1 MIFFHVGFILAYKR
15 KCFIII
21 YRRLPEGRITFVPDG
36 ICISKIGMEISMIKR
51 FYVRTSA
58 LQEGMRIDQAIVD
71 RLDRTLISRGAL
83 LDSFMIDGLKKRGV
97 HGVYIREGEEDAI
110 QEEKET
116 LPAFVRHNIEKNR
129 CEDRAKVHLSESV
142 KKRVSEGIQ
151 YLYNNS
157 ESPEFSNTSNKITSE
172 LLKAINNNDALAV
185 DISAL
190 KTSDEYTFKHSVDVA
205 TISMII
211 ARNLGMSDND
221 VYNIGIAGLLHD
233 MGKSKIP
240 SEILNKPA
248 RLTDEEFEVM
258 KKHSEL
264 GFQILKEKPEFNIA
278 VSLGVLQHHEKM
290 NGNGYPLGCNKDK
303 ICPYAKILSVA
314 DVYDALVT
322 ERPYKKSFSQR
333 TAVEMIMSMTAELDI
348 TAMRSF
354 MESVILYP
362 VDTTVQ
368 LSNGE
373 IARVV
378 ENKPHSVLRPTVVGL
393 KSGLVYDLS
402 DDLSCANIV
411 IL

>member
-1 MIFFHVGFILAYKR
+1 
-15 KCFIII
+15 
-21 YRRLPEGRITFVPDG
+21 
-36 ICISKIGMEISMIKR
+36 MIKR
-51 FYVRTSA
+51 FYVPTSK
-58 LQEGMRIDQAIVD
+58 LEKGMQIDQVIKD
-71 RLDRTLISRGAL
+71 RLDRTLIARGSAL
-83 LDSFMIDGLKKRGV
+83 DAYLIEGLKKRGV
-97 HGVYIREGEEDAI
+97 HGVYIKIGEEDP
-110 QEEKET
+110 EKKPKEET
-116 LPAFVRHNIEKNR
+116 LTPFVRNKIEKYR
-129 CEDRAKVHLSESV
+129 TEDPRKVHLSESV

-157 ESPEFSNTSNKITSE
+157 DSPEFTNTSAKITND
-172 LLKAINNNDALAV
+172 LIHAIDHNDALAV

-211 ARNLGMSDND
+211 ARNLGMSSKD

-248 RLTDEEFEVM
+248 RLTDEEFAIM
-258 KKHSEL
+258 KQHSEL
-264 GFQILKEKPEFNIA
+264 GYNILKAKKEFHGAI
-278 VSLGVLQHHEKM
+278 SLAVLQHHEKM
-290 NGNGYPLGCNKDK
+290 NGTGYPFGYASDK
-303 ICPYAKILSVA
+303 IVPYAKILSIA

-362 VDTTVQ
+362 VDTTVS

-373 IARVV
+373 QARVV
-378 ENKPHSVLRPTVVGL
+378 ENKPNAVLRPTVIGL
-393 KSGLVYDLS
+393 KSGIVYNLSEDLT
-402 DDLSCANIV
+402 CASIV
-411 IL
+411 IQ